1 MSTRHRDILD
11 WINLVRSILLAA
23 GIISILILAAVN
35 DDQRSRPAPGV
46 EMAE

>member
-1 MSTRHRDILD
+1 MNIHQRDILD

-23 GIISILILAAVN
+23 GIISILLLAAVN
-35 DDQRSRPAPGV
+35 HDQRSRPETGV